1 MRKLLRTA
9 IDRTYR
15 DVWGFPTKKKTFSRT
30 STRLETRNIQH
41 LRFSFVNTM
50 VYATTSAYRKGS
62 RWILRRTT
70 SKANVYVFKLR
81 LKCTRFSCTFKRL
94 PNKESCRR
102 GVRHTRYS
110 TTWHVSNIAFGLYEH
125 TIYVT
130 TIHAHQARSCT
141 TRSTCPNI
149 KFNPEQSASVAWSW
163 ILT

>member
-81 LKCTRFSCTFKRL
+81 LKCTRFSCTFK
-94 PNKESCRR
+94 SCLTKS
-102 GVRHTRYS
+102 GAGEAFDIHVTRPLDI
-110 TTWHVSNIAFGLYEH
+110 VSNIAFGLYEH